1 MPRKTIHNNDND
13 TLSNRKE
20 EDSLLVKN
28 KQPKEQL
35 PIGQDFETE
44 VLEEKDEE
52 QTLTV
57 PIKEEESGHYRE
69 RKNKT
74 KEKRKER

>member
-35 PIGQDFETE
+35 PIGQYFETE
-44 VLEEKDEE
+44 VL
-52 QTLTV
+52 
-57 PIKEEESGHYRE
+57 
-69 RKNKT
+69 
-74 KEKRKER
+74 